1 MTRRYPSRIGRRRTW
16 LHLWG
21 TPVLSV
27 MFASMIVPM
36 LPLVASS
43 PIMPPL
49 GLMLLIAWRV
59 LRPDIWPVWVG
70 VPLGLFDDVMCGQPI
85 GSAVVIW
92 TIILLALNMEG
103 QRHFW
108 RDYWHGW
115 IIAAPALAFGIVAD
129 WAIVRLSGQGGPI
142 MLILPQLACAIGLFP
157 FIVRIC
163 AVLDRW
169 RLP

>member
-1 MTRRYPSRIGRRRTW
+1 MTRRYPSRIGRRRTR

-27 MFASMIVPM
+27 MFASMVVPM
-36 LPLVASS
+36 LPIVAKS

-49 GLMLLIAWRV
+49 GLMVLIAWRV
-59 LRPDIWPVWVG
+59 LRPDIWPVWIG

-85 GSAVVIW
+85 GSAILIW
-92 TIILLALNMEG
+92 TVILLALEMEG

-115 IIAAPALAFGIVAD
+115 IIASLALTFGVLAD
-129 WAIVRLSGQGGPI
+129 WSIVRLSGQGGPV
-142 MLILPQLACAIGLFP
+142 MLVLPQLICSIGLFP
-157 FIVRIC
+157 FVVRIC